1 LFGGPDCVKLR
12 SGSQDHA
19 VVITEVIL
27 MHARILLLAALL
39 CVASV
44 AMAAPHHR
52 VVRHAAARV
61 DPLNG
66 AWELYG
72 PSVGEGLREVKFISA
87 SRFHWTTWDTTSHE
101 VVACGGGRSEHQ
113 GDVYFERL
121 EYSQGSTGSLVG
133 TLLAF
138 RTVLRGDT
146 LIQLGMPGSALPGL
160 YEVWVRA
167 R

>member
-1 LFGGPDCVKLR
+1 
-12 SGSQDHA
+12 
-19 VVITEVIL
+19 
-27 MHARILLLAALL
+27 MHARILILAALL
-39 CVASV
+39 GIASV
-44 AMAAPHHR
+44 ATAAPHHR
-52 VVRHAAARV
+52 VAQHAAARV

-66 AWELYG
+66 AWELSG

-101 VVACGGGRSEHQ
+101 VVACGGGTSEHQ
-113 GDVYFERL
+113 GNVYFERL
-121 EYSQGSTGSLVG
+121 EYAQGNTSSLVG

-138 RTVLRGDT
+138 RAELHGDT
-146 LIQLGMPGSALPGL
+146 LIQRGMPGSALPGL